1 MRKQGLIIILGVI
14 IAFSFIQSTAAH
26 VPLFMEGGH
35 SLDEAVPIENP
46 TKSWVI
52 YSLIHEAA
60 EPHYFYFD
68 LPAGARIRLML
79 MVPIPEANIGFRPEL
94 ALMGNGLTNLSTP
107 PPYLEIP
114 DGAEVMILEP
124 TTPHPEYEGF
134 TPTSFSQLYDL
145 DIVAPTTGRY
155 YLAYYE
161 PNMPGNFAIAI
172 GYEESFSF
180 IEWVTIPFTVLVT
193 HLWNHQ
199 TPVGLLAPVL
209 ITLLLGLSLIFWR
222 FPDLRT
228 KNQLLSWLGISTGL
242 LFIASGVF
250 VFYQMA
256 LALLLVPISGQIGIT
271 ILFAALPIILGIFT
285 IRSCVSNDWQ
295 HEPKQRVILF
305 VLSVLALFLW
315 AGWIIG
321 PVLLMVTAVIPS
333 VQLVL
338 THQTPAST

>member
-1 MRKQGLIIILGVI
+1 
-14 IAFSFIQSTAAH
+14 
-26 VPLFMEGGH
+26 MEGGH
-35 SLDEAVPIENP
+35 SLDEAVLIENP

-79 MVPIPEANIGFRPEL
+79 MVPIPEADIGFRPEL

-107 PPYLEIP
+107 PTYLEIP
-114 DGAEVMILEP
+114 SGAEVMILEP

-134 TPTSFSQLYDL
+134 TPTSFVQLYDL
-145 DIVAPTTGRY
+145 DITAPTTGRY

-180 IEWVTIPFTVLVT
+180 TEWVTIPFTVLVT

-199 TPVGLLAPVL
+199 TPAALLAPVL
-209 ITLLLGLSLIFWR
+209 ITLLLGLILIIWR
-222 FPDLRT
+222 YPALRT
-228 KNQLLSWLGISTGL
+228 KDQLLSWLGITTGL

-250 VFYQMA
+250 LFYQMG
-256 LALLLVPISGQIGIT
+256 LALLLVPVNVQIGIT
-271 ILFAALPIILGIFT
+271 ILFATLPIVLGLFT
-285 IRSCVSNDWQ
+285 IRSCVSTNWQ
-295 HEPKQRVILF
+295 QQPRQLFILF
-305 VLSVLALFLW
+305 VLSILALFLW

-321 PVLLMVTAVIPS
+321 PVLLLITAAIPS
-333 VQLVL
+333 VQLAL
-338 THQTPAST
+338 TRPNPMPT

>member
-1 MRKQGLIIILGVI
+1 M
-14 IAFSFIQSTAAH
+14 IAFSLIQTTAAH

-35 SLDEAVPIENP
+35 SLDDAVPIENP

-79 MVPIPEANIGFRPEL
+79 MVPVPEAAVGFRPEL

-107 PPYLEIP
+107 PAYLEIP
-114 DGAEVMILEP
+114 SGAGVMILEP

-134 TPTSFSQLYDL
+134 TPTAFAQLYDL
-145 DIVAPTTGRY
+145 DIAAPTTGRY

-161 PNMPGNFAIAI
+161 PSMAGNFAIAI

-180 IEWVTIPFTVLVT
+180 VEWVTIPFTVLVT

-199 TPVGLLAPVL
+199 SPVGLVAPVL
-209 ITLLLGLSLIFWR
+209 ITLLLGFVLLFWR
-222 FPDLRT
+222 FPSLRS
-228 KNQLLSWLGISTGL
+228 KEHLLTWTGISAGL

-250 VFYQMA
+250 LFYQMG
-256 LALLLVPISGQIGIT
+256 LALLLVPVNAQIGIT
-271 ILFAALPIILGIFT
+271 LLFATLPIVLGVFA
-285 IRSCVSNDWQ
+285 IRGCISSDWRHQ
-295 HEPKQRVILF
+295 PRQLIILF
-305 VLSVLALFLW
+305 VLSLLALFLW

-321 PVLLMVTAVIPS
+321 PLLLLITTIIPTI
-333 VQLVL
+333 QLLLARRTL
-338 THQTPAST
+338 T